1 MQMTLLGWF
10 VLERTDSAWFVGLV
24 GFSAMIPM
32 FALGMLGGVLA
43 DSINRKEVIRYT
55 QTATFISLITM
66 TFLLLISI
74 AKYWHAYPVLLVMGT
89 GWALDM
95 PSRRSLIHDLLGRD
109 GVTNAVAL
117 DSMGMSASMMIGP
130 AAAGAL
136 ITMIGVSGGHVVV
149 TIMSGI
155 SIILISQ
162 LQISGIPKP
171 SRLDRSVLQDL
182 LEGLRYVF
190 RQRVLR
196 AMVLIT
202 VLANLLLFPYIHM
215 VPVMARDVL
224 GVGAGLMGL
233 LQAITGLG
241 SLIGAIVIASLP
253 NVTHHGR
260 FFIGG
265 VMAAFMALFAFSQ
278 STDYFLSLPILLVMG
293 LGVAG
298 FSSMQASL
306 TMLVAQDQMRGKAL
320 GVVSLAIGSGPFGA
334 LLVGS
339 LSDLYGPS
347 FAIGVIAATGITLV
361 GLIATTMSS
370 IRGKILRETD

>member
-1 MQMTLLGWF
+1 MTLLGWF

-32 FALGMLGGVLA
+32 FALGMIGGVLA
-43 DSINRKEVIRYT
+43 DSIDRKEVIRYT
-55 QTATFISLITM
+55 QTATFISLVTM
-66 TFLLLISI
+66 TFLLLLSV

-95 PSRRSLIHDLLGRD
+95 PSRRSLIHDLLGRG

-171 SRLDRSVLQDL
+171 IRLDRSLLQDL

-190 RQRVLR
+190 RQSVLR

-215 VPVMARDVL
+215 VPVIARDVL

-233 LQAITGLG
+233 LQAISGLG

-253 NVTHHGR
+253 NITHHGR
-260 FFIGG
+260 FLIGG
-265 VMAAFMALFAFSQ
+265 VMAAFTALFAFSQ
-278 STDYFLSLPILLVMG
+278 STDYFLSLPILLMMG
-293 LGVAG
+293 LGIAG
-298 FSSMQASL
+298 FGSMQTSL

-347 FAIGVIAATGITLV
+347 FAIGVIAATGLTLV
-361 GLIATTMSS
+361 GLIATTMPS
-370 IRGKILRETD
+370 IREKILREEE

>member
-1 MQMTLLGWF
+1 MTLLGWF

-215 VPVMARDVL
+215 VPVMARDIL
-224 GVGAGLMGL
+224 GGGAGLMGL

-370 IRGKILRETD
+370 IRGKILWETD

>member
-1 MQMTLLGWF
+1 MTLLGWF

-32 FALGMLGGVLA
+32 FALGMIGGVLA
-43 DSINRKEVIRYT
+43 DSIDRKEVIRYT
-55 QTATFISLITM
+55 QTATFISLVTM
-66 TFLLLISI
+66 TFLLLFGV

-95 PSRRSLIHDLLGRD
+95 PSRRSLIHDLLGRG

-171 SRLDRSVLQDL
+171 IRLDRSLLQDL

-190 RQRVLR
+190 RQSVLR

-215 VPVMARDVL
+215 VPVIARDVL

-233 LQAITGLG
+233 LQAISGLG

-253 NVTHHGR
+253 NITLHGR
-260 FFIGG
+260 FLIGG
-265 VMAAFMALFAFSQ
+265 VMAAFTALFAFSQ
-278 STDYFLSLPILLVMG
+278 STDYFLSLPILLMMG
-293 LGVAG
+293 LGIAG
-298 FSSMQASL
+298 FGSMQTSL
-306 TMLVAQDQMRGKAL
+306 TMLVAQDQRRGKAL
-320 GVVSLAIGSGPFGA
+320 GVVCLAIGSGPFGA

-347 FAIGVIAATGITLV
+347 FAIGVIAATGLTLV
-361 GLIATTMSS
+361 GLIATTMPS
-370 IRGKILRETD
+370 IREKILREEE

>member
-1 MQMTLLGWF
+1 MTLLGWF
-10 VLERTDSAWFVGLV
+10 VLEITDSAWSVGLV

-32 FALGMLGGVLA
+32 FALGMLGGVIA
-43 DSINRKEVIRYT
+43 DSMDRKEIICYT
-55 QTATFISLITM
+55 QIATFMSLVTM
-66 TFLLLISI
+66 TFLLLIGL

-95 PSRRSLIHDLLGRD
+95 PSRRSLIHDLLGRR

-136 ITMIGVSGGHVVV
+136 IKTIGISGGHIVV

-155 SIILISQ
+155 SIILISH
-162 LQISGIPKP
+162 LQISGLSKP
-171 SRLDRSVLQDL
+171 SRLSGSVLQGL

-190 RQRVLR
+190 KQSVLR
-196 AMVLIT
+196 AMILIT
-202 VLANLLLFPYIHM
+202 ILANLLLFPYIHM

-233 LQAITGLG
+233 LQATSGLG
-241 SLIGAIVIASLP
+241 SLVGTIVIASLP
-253 NVTHHGR
+253 NITHHGR
-260 FFIGG
+260 YLIVG
-265 VMAAFMALFAFSQ
+265 VMTAFAALFVFSQ
-278 STDYFLSLPILLVMG
+278 STDYFLSLPILFVMG

-298 FSSMQASL
+298 FSCMQASL

-347 FAIGVIAATGITLV
+347 LAIGVIAATGITLV
-361 GLIATTMSS
+361 ALIATTMSS
-370 IRGKILRETD
+370 IREKILWEAG